1 MSFSQFLLILRAR
14 WKVMVATLVIISA
27 LVIGISLVLPKQ
39 YTATSSVIIDF
50 KPDPVSIAFN
60 GGAMSPAYLAT
71 QIDIIN
77 SDRVAR
83 RVVRALKL
91 TENPETRKSWTEST
105 GGQGDFEGWLADSLG
120 RSLDVR
126 PSRESNVIS
135 VSFTGA
141 DPRFATILAN
151 AFVRAYIDT
160 TLDLR
165 VDPAKQYSAFF
176 EGRSKQLR
184 EDLEAAQSRLSAFQR
199 EKGIIGA
206 DERIDIETARLN
218 ELASQVVGAQGAI
231 ADSSSRQ
238 AMARTSGDAMQ
249 EVLNNPVISGLKADL
264 NRAQAQY
271 QQLSARYGANHP
283 QLAELNASMAE
294 LKARI
299 DAETRRV
306 TNSVAVTNSINR
318 NREAEI
324 RASLDAQRAKV
335 LKLKDTRDQL
345 QVLQRDVENA
355 QRAYDGVLARLNQT
369 SMESQT
375 TQTNVTVLTPAIEPS
390 KASSPR
396 VILNGILGIFF
407 GLLFGIAFALL
418 AEFRDRRVRSSV
430 DIVEGLGLPMLGAML
445 APDAKSKFGR
455 RSQTPLMMQRV
466 LGQLP
471 APQPKGV

>member
-14 WKVMVATLVIISA
+14 WKITVATLVIISA
-27 LVIGISLVLPKQ
+27 LVIGVSMILPKQ
-39 YTATSSVIIDF
+39 YTATSAVILDF

-77 SDRVAR
+77 STRVGR
-83 RVVRALKL
+83 KVVRSLKL
-91 TENPETRKSWTEST
+91 TENPDTRQSWVDAT
-105 GGQGDFEGWLADSLG
+105 GGIGDFEGWLVDSLQ

-165 VDPAKQYSAFF
+165 VDPAKQYSSFF
-176 EGRSKQLR
+176 EDRSKQLR
-184 EDLEAAQSRLSAFQR
+184 EDLEAAQTRLSQFQR
-199 EKGIIGA
+199 DKGIVGA

-238 AMARTSGDAMQ
+238 ALARTSADQMQ

-264 NRAQAQY
+264 NRTQAQY
-271 QQLSARYGANHP
+271 QQLSARYGEAHP
-283 QLAELNASMAE
+283 QLAELRASMAE
-294 LKARI
+294 LRARI

-306 TNSVAVTNSINR
+306 TSGVSVTNSINR
-318 NREAEI
+318 GREAEI
-324 RASLDAQRAKV
+324 RAALDAQRAKV
-335 LKLKDTRDQL
+335 LKLKSTRDDL

-375 TQTNVTVLTPAIEPS
+375 TQTNVSVLTPAVEPS
-390 KASSPR
+390 KPSSPR
-396 VILNGILGIFF
+396 VILNGVLGIFF
-407 GLLFGIAFALL
+407 GLLLGIAFALL
-418 AEFRDRRVRSSV
+418 AEFRNRKVRSPA
-430 DIVEGLGLPMLGAML
+430 DILEGLGLPMLGVML
-445 APDAKSKFGR
+445 PPDAKPKFGR
-455 RSQTPLMMQRV
+455 RAQQPLLMQRV

-471 APQPKGV
+471 APQTKGA

>member
-1 MSFSQFLLILRAR
+1 MSLSQFLLILRAR
-14 WKVMVATLVIISA
+14 WKIMVSVLVIISA
-27 LVIGISLVLPKQ
+27 LVIGISMILPKQ
-39 YTATSSVIIDF
+39 YTATSSVILDF

-83 RVVRALKL
+83 KVIRALKL
-91 TENPETRKSWTEST
+91 TENPDTRQSWVDST
-105 GGQGDFEGWLADSLG
+105 NGTGDFEGWLADSLR

-135 VSFTGA
+135 VSYTGT
-141 DPRFATILAN
+141 DPRFATIMAN
-151 AFVRAYIDT
+151 AFVRAYVDT

-165 VDPAKQYSAFF
+165 VDPAKQYSGFF
-176 EGRSKQLR
+176 EERSKKLR
-184 EDLEAAQSRLSAFQR
+184 EELEAAQSRLSAFQR
-199 EKGIIGA
+199 EKGIVGS

-238 AMARTSGDAMQ
+238 AMARTSADQMQ
-249 EVLNNPVISGLKADL
+249 EVLNNPVISGLKGDL
-264 NRAQAQY
+264 NRTQAQY
-271 QQLSARYGANHP
+271 QQLSARYGENHP
-283 QLAELNASMAE
+283 QLAELRATIAE
-294 LKARI
+294 IKARI
-299 DAETRRV
+299 AAETQRV
-306 TNSVAVTNSINR
+306 TSGVSVTNSINR
-318 NREAEI
+318 GREAEI

-335 LKLKDTRDQL
+335 LRLKATRDDL
-345 QVLQRDVENA
+345 QVLQREVENA

-369 SMESQT
+369 TMESQT
-375 TQTNVTVLTPAIEPS
+375 TQTNVTVLNPAVEPS

-407 GLLFGIAFALL
+407 GLLLGVGIALL
-418 AEFRDRRVRSSV
+418 AEFRNRRVRSPV
-430 DIVEGLGLPMLGAML
+430 DIVEGLGLPMLGQML
-445 APDAKSKFGR
+445 PPDAKPRFGR
-455 RSQTPLMMQRV
+455 RAQQPLMMQRV

-471 APQPKGV
+471 APQPKGA

>member
-27 LVIGISLVLPKQ
+27 LVIGVSLMLPKQ
-39 YTATSSVIIDF
+39 YTATSSVVLDF

-91 TENPETRKSWTEST
+91 TENPETRKSWTDST
-105 GGQGDFEGWLADSLG
+105 GGQGDFEGWLSESLQ

-176 EGRSKQLR
+176 EVRSKQLR
-184 EDLEAAQSRLSAFQR
+184 EDLEAAQSRLSEFQR

-206 DERIDIETARLN
+206 DERLDIETARLN

-238 AMARTSGDAMQ
+238 AMARTSGEAMQ

-264 NRAQAQY
+264 SRAQAQY
-271 QQLSARYGANHP
+271 KQLSARYGANHP

-299 DAETRRV
+299 DAETKRV
-306 TNSVAVTNSINR
+306 TSSVAVTNSINR
-318 NREAEI
+318 SREAEI

-335 LKLKDTRDQL
+335 LKLKATRDDL

-355 QRAYDGVLARLNQT
+355 QRAYDGALARLNQT
-369 SMESQT
+369 SMESQA
-375 TQTNVTVLTPAIEPS
+375 TQTNVMVLTPATEPS
-390 KASSPR
+390 KPSSPR

-418 AEFRDRRVRSSV
+418 AEFRDRRVRSSA

-445 APDAKSKFGR
+445 APDAKPRFGR
-455 RSQTPLMMQRV
+455 RSQQPLMMQRV